1 MEGMSNYWLVWLIY
15 IGFGIVG
22 VWCWD
27 KLFFWLKKGGDMR
40 RLAMVLGAVLL
51 LTPAPIP
58 ETEGLFAPAIYILI
72 LDLLSGSSPLGS
84 PALVWILVVRCIAA
98 VALTIDQ
105 LILKKK
111 QAD

>member
-40 RLAMVLGAVLL
+40 RLAMMLGAVLL

-72 LDLLSGSSPLGS
+72 LDLLSGSSPLRS
-84 PALVWILVVRCIAA
+84 EEHTSELQSRPHLVCRL
-98 VALTIDQ
+98 L
-105 LILKKK
+105 LEKKNK
-111 QAD
+111 L